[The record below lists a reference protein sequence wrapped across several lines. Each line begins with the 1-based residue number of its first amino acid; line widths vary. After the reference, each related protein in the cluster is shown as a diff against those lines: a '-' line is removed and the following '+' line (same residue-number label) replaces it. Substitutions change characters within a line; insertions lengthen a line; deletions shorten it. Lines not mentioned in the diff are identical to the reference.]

1 MSEERFDRLESQI
14 GQVLQA
20 MTGMDSRINNR
31 IDGLENRMTNLEN
44 HMDRLD
50 NRMDGLE
57 SRMNDRMTG
66 LESHMNDRMDGLEN
80 RMNDRMN
87 GLESRMNDRM
97 SILETT
103 LLTTMRGGF
112 NSLRATVNDI
122 DIDLARV
129 EQRAEDNARKFRRLN
144 QRIMH
149 LEGRT
154 EENPDGE

>member
-44 HMDRLD
+44 HMDGLD
-50 NRMDGLE
+50 NRMD
-57 SRMNDRMTG
+57 
-66 LESHMNDRMDGLEN
+66 
-80 RMNDRMN
+80 

-149 LEGRT
+149 LEDRT

>member
-44 HMDRLD
+44 HMDGLD
-50 NRMDGLE
+50 NRMDGLESRMNDRMDGLE

-66 LESHMNDRMDGLEN
+66 LEN
-80 RMNDRMN
+80 
-87 GLESRMNDRM
+87 RMNDRM

>member
-1 MSEERFDRLESQI
+1 MSEERFDRLEGQI

-20 MTGMDSRINNR
+20 MTGMESRINNR
-31 IDGLENRMTNLEN
+31 MDGLDNRMTGLEN
-44 HMDRLD
+44 HMDGLD
-50 NRMDGLE
+50 NRM
-57 SRMNDRMTG
+57 T
-66 LESHMNDRMDGLEN
+66 GLEN
-80 RMNDRMN
+80 RMNDRMI
-87 GLESRMNDRM
+87 GLENGMNDRMIGLENSMNDRM

-122 DIDLARV
+122 DVDLARV

-154 EENPDGE
+154 AENPEGE

>member
-1 MSEERFDRLESQI
+1 MSEERFDRLEGQI

-20 MTGMDSRINNR
+20 MTGMESRINNR
-31 IDGLENRMTNLEN
+31 MDGLDNRMTGLEN
-44 HMDRLD
+44 HMDGLD
-50 NRMDGLE
+50 NRM
-57 SRMNDRMTG
+57 T
-66 LESHMNDRMDGLEN
+66 GLEN
-80 RMNDRMN
+80 RMNDRMI
-87 GLESRMNDRM
+87 GLENGMNDRMIGLENGMNDRMIGLENSMNDRM

-122 DIDLARV
+122 DVDLARV

-154 EENPDGE
+154 AENPEGE

>member
-20 MTGMDSRINNR
+20 MTGMESRI
-31 IDGLENRMTNLEN
+31 
-44 HMDRLD
+44 
-50 NRMDGLE
+50 
-57 SRMNDRMTG
+57 
-66 LESHMNDRMDGLEN
+66 NDRMDGLEN
-80 RMNDRMN
+80 RMTGLENHMDGLDNRMDGLEN
-87 GLESRMNDRM
+87 RMTGLESNMNDHMTGLENRINDRM
-97 SILETT
+97 SVLETT
-103 LLTTMRGGF
+103 LSATMRGGF

-149 LEGRT
+149 LEGHT

>member
-14 GQVLQA
+14 SQVLQA
-20 MTGMDSRINNR
+20 MTGIESRINDR
-31 IDGLENRMTNLEN
+31 MIGLENRI
-44 HMDRLD
+44 
-50 NRMDGLE
+50 
-57 SRMNDRMTG
+57 NDRMTG
-66 LESHMNDRMDGLEN
+66 LENRMTGLENHMNDRMTGLEN
-80 RMNDRMN
+80 RMNDRM
-87 GLESRMNDRM
+87 SV
-97 SILETT
+97 LETT
-103 LLTTMRGGF
+103 ISATMRGGF

-122 DIDLARV
+122 DVDLAKV

>member
-31 IDGLENRMTNLEN
+31 IDGLENRMTSLEN
-44 HMDRLD
+44 HMDGLD
-50 NRMDGLE
+50 NRMDELE

-66 LESHMNDRMDGLEN
+66 LES
-80 RMNDRMN
+80 RMNDRMT

>member
-1 MSEERFDRLESQI
+1 ME
-14 GQVLQA
+14 
-20 MTGMDSRINNR
+20 SRINDRVTGLENQM
-31 IDGLENRMTNLEN
+31 IDLENRMN
-44 HMDRLD
+44 DR
-50 NRMDGLE
+50 MTGLE

-66 LESHMNDRMDGLEN
+66 LEDRMTGFENSMTGLEN
-80 RMNDRMN
+80 RI
-87 GLESRMNDRM
+87 NDRM
-97 SILETT
+97 SVLETT
-103 LLTTMRGGF
+103 LSATMRGGF

-122 DIDLARV
+122 DVDLARV

>member
-20 MTGMDSRINNR
+20 MTGMESRINDRVTGLENQM
-31 IDGLENRMTNLEN
+31 IDLENRMN
-44 HMDRLD
+44 DR
-50 NRMDGLE
+50 MTGLE

-66 LESHMNDRMDGLEN
+66 LEDRMTGFENSMTGLEN
-80 RMNDRMN
+80 RI
-87 GLESRMNDRM
+87 NDRM
-97 SILETT
+97 SVLETT
-103 LLTTMRGGF
+103 LSATMRGGF

-122 DIDLARV
+122 DVDLARV

>member
-44 HMDRLD
+44 HMDGLD

-57 SRMNDRMTG
+57 S
-66 LESHMNDRMDGLEN
+66 

>member
-20 MTGMDSRINNR
+20 MTGMESRINDRVTGLENQM
-31 IDGLENRMTNLEN
+31 IDLENRMN
-44 HMDRLD
+44 DR
-50 NRMDGLE
+50 MTGME

-66 LESHMNDRMDGLEN
+66 LEDRMTGFENSMTGLEN
-80 RMNDRMN
+80 RI
-87 GLESRMNDRM
+87 NDRM
-97 SILETT
+97 SVLETT
-103 LLTTMRGGF
+103 LSATMRGGF

-122 DIDLARV
+122 DVDLARV